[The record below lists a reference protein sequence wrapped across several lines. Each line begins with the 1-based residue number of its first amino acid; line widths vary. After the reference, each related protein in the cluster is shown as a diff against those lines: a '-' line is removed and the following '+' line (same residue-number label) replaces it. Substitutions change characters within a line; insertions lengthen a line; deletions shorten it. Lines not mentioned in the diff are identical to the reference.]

1 MISKN
6 DFNEAT
12 KLINYIRTNTN
23 NLKPSSDDKK
33 IFNDLNRFIA
43 DISNNKV
50 KKESTIKRMK
60 KKMFNLEQLR
70 QKESTDFQTMMI
82 NVLYCLFNSFNLD
95 KKSLLLKK

>member
-6 DFNEAT
+6 DFKEAA
-12 KLINYIRTNTN
+12 KLINDIRADTN

-33 IFNDLNRFIA
+33 VFNDLNRFIA

-50 KKESTIKRMK
+50 KKESTA
-60 KKMFNLEQLR
+60 
-70 QKESTDFQTMMI
+70 FQSMMI